1 MNVFLTRRAERNFN
15 SIKEYIT
22 KEWGQKTAE
31 AFVNKADET
40 FHLLESFP
48 NMGPVESKDIR
59 GFQLSRQT
67 RILYRVKEKRII
79 ILSLFDVRQNPKKR
93 PG

>member
-1 MNVFLTRRAERNFN
+1 MKVFLTRRAERNYN

-48 NMGPVESKDIR
+48 NMGPVESNDIR
-59 GFQLSRQT
+59 GFRLSRQT
-67 RILYRVKEKRII
+67 RILYRVKEQKII
-79 ILSLFDVRQNPKKR
+79 VLSLFDVRQDPKKK

>member
-1 MNVFLTRRAERNFN
+1 MKVFLTRRAERNYN
-15 SIKEYIT
+15 SIKEYIA
-22 KEWGQKTAE
+22 KEWGQRTAE

-48 NMGPVESKDIR
+48 KMGSVESKDVR
-59 GFQLSRQT
+59 GFQLSKQT
-67 RILYRVKEKRII
+67 RILYRVKEQRII
-79 ILSLFDVRQNPKKR
+79 ILSFFDVRQDPNKK